1 LNNTIEVDLNDDD
14 EVDNMDY
21 DDEDK
26 GPALEIYGTD
36 LTLLAL
42 LLKRKEP
49 RKWKF

>member
-26 GPALEIYGTD
+26 GLP
-36 LTLLAL
+36 
-42 LLKRKEP
+42 
-49 RKWKF
+49 WKFMELI